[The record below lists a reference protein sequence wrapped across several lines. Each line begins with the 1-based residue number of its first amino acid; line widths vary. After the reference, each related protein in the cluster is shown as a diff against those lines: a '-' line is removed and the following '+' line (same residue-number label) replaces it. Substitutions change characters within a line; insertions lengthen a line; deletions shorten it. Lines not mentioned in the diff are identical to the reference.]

1 MICPTCRNKTI
12 ITSTRTVY
20 EGTVRQHK
28 CPSCGNVFYSKETIC
43 TYNEYRRVYR
53 EVELQYKDKE
63 VLS

>member
-1 MICPTCRNKTI
+1 MICPICRNKTI

-28 CPSCGNVFYSKETIC
+28 CPSCRNVFYSKETIC
-43 TYNEYRRVYR
+43 TYNEYRRIYR

>member
-1 MICPTCRNKTI
+1 MICPICRNKTI
-12 ITSTRTVY
+12 ITSTRTEY

-28 CPSCGNVFYSKETIC
+28 CTSCRNVFYSKETIC

-63 VLS
+63 VIS